1 MIRAGAVSTDKE
13 RRIRAR
19 RQTSQITLK
28 ALAES
33 KTESE
38 KELRKVWVKQLEK
51 EIEGEQ
57 RFLSNEILS
66 DALSDDELLSA
77 LGV

>member
-1 MIRAGAVSTDKE
+1 MNHIDVLNLMLSHERA
-13 RRIRAR
+13 I
-19 RQTSQITLK
+19 
-28 ALAES
+28 LADS

-38 KELRKVWVKQLEK
+38 KELRKVWVQQLEK
-51 EIEGEQ
+51 ESEGEQ